1 MYIYMLQALSK
12 ADNRFSCIVL
22 SNQIL
27 YFANIAIN
35 PTQSPKWIFLRQ
47 PVEVLGESLEQLL
60 CHYFVTIRHFI
71 TSFETSLI
79 SLSQIV
85 YETWSEITEFD
96 SWCKMN
102 WIDMTAFCRPWRS
115 WKRSN
120 GKVLTPVDDEDSHQN
135 VPPELPPEVPGPST
149 LNPNTL

>member
-1 MYIYMLQALSK
+1 MLQALSK
-12 ADNRFSCIVL
+12 ADNRFSCVVL

-27 YFANIAIN
+27 YFANITIN

-96 SWCKMN
+96 SSCKMNWMN
-102 WIDMTAFCRPWRS
+102 WIDMTAFWCILQTLKILKEVKRQSSDTCRW
-115 WKRSN
+115 W
-120 GKVLTPVDDEDSHQN
+120 GF
-135 VPPELPPEVPGPST
+135 PPECPTWAST
-149 LNPNTL
+149 WSARAIYT